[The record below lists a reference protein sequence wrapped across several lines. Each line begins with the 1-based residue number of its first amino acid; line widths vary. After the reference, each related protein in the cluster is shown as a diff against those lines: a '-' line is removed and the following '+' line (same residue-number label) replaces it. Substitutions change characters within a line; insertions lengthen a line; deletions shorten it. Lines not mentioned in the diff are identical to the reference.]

1 MLWAY
6 SHKYSQEK
14 GKCDYC
20 DKKNKKNKNIALWGV
35 QPVWS
40 GKVQKYNEYKR
51 DVATNARNERAKRK
65 QEKKKNNNNTII
77 TSK

>member
-1 MLWAY
+1 MITVI
-6 SHKYSQEK
+6 
-14 GKCDYC
+14 
-20 DKKNKKNKNIALWGV
+20 KKIKKIALWGV

-51 DVATNARNERAKRK
+51 DVTTNARNEQAKRK
-65 QEKKKNNNNTII
+65 QEKKKKNTII

>member
-1 MLWAY
+1 MITVI
-6 SHKYSQEK
+6 
-14 GKCDYC
+14 
-20 DKKNKKNKNIALWGV
+20 KKKIKNKNIALWGV

-65 QEKKKNNNNTII
+65 QEKKKII
-77 TSK
+77 IIIIQ

>member
-20 DKKNKKNKNIALWGV
+20 DTKKIAVWGV

-51 DVATNARNERAKRK
+51 DVATNVRNERAKRK
-65 QEKKKNNNNTII
+65 QENKK
-77 TSK
+77 